1 MAGEISWVYV
11 WNRLLTRHERVML
24 GHAPYSFLRPVRP
37 RPLYR
42 FFPSAGPPPS
52 SGTGVIVFTTG

>member
-1 MAGEISWVYV
+1 M
-11 WNRLLTRHERVML
+11 WNRLLTRHERVTL

-37 RPLYR
+37 RRLYR

-52 SGTGVIVFTTG
+52 SGTGVIVFTMG